1 MSPMQLL
8 EWIAICCAAAT
19 LAWSAAQILPGAVR
33 ASAWAELVV
42 PVAMLG
48 ATSGIA
54 LGLLGD
60 GPLWIVGGMIL
71 LTVGSHDV
79 LTSRSF
85 EALFASG
92 EQAPAVSK
100 QQMIVAAVASAVAS
114 LVFVM
119 A

>member
-1 MSPMQLL
+1 MQLL

-19 LAWSAAQILPGAVR
+19 LAWSASQILPSAIRVN
-33 ASAWAELVV
+33 AWAELVV
-42 PVAMLG
+42 PVAILG

-60 GPLWIVGGMIL
+60 GPLWVVGGMIL

-79 LTSRSF
+79 LTSRSY

-92 EQAPAVSK
+92 AKEPAVSK
-100 QQMIVAAVASAVAS
+100 QQMVVAA
-114 LVFVM
+114 
-119 A
+119 

>member
-1 MSPMQLL
+1 MQLL

-19 LAWSAAQILPGAVR
+19 LAWSVCQILPGTLR
-33 ASAWAELVV
+33 ANAWAELVV

-48 ATSGIA
+48 ATSGVA

-71 LTVGSHDV
+71 ITIGSHDV
-79 LTSRSF
+79 LRVRSF
-85 EALFASG
+85 ETLFMSG
-92 EQAPAVSK
+92 ANHPAVSK
-100 QQMIVAAVASAVAS
+100 QQMVVAAIASAVAS
-114 LVFVM
+114 LVFVI